1 MPVLGQKASMP
12 SLDDLIQRLRA
23 EAQGKIGMILT
34 HVGVVRGS
42 SRGGQKVSEVKVRAD
57 AQKLEEILAKTRQMK
72 GIFAVEA
79 YLREGVLKVGEILMI
94 LVVAGDFREN
104 VFEALRWCLNE
115 IKREVTSKE
124 EQVAG

>member
-1 MPVLGQKASMP
+1 MPVLEKNVSMP
-12 SLDDLIQRLRA
+12 SLDELIKRLRA

-34 HVGVVRGS
+34 HVGVVRES
-42 SRGGQKVSEVKVRAD
+42 SRGGHKVSGVKVRAD
-57 AQKLEEILAKTRQMK
+57 AQKLEEILAKARQMK
-72 GIFAVEA
+72 GISAVEA
-79 YLREGVLKVGEILMI
+79 YLREGTLEVGEILMI

-124 EQVAG
+124 EQVAR